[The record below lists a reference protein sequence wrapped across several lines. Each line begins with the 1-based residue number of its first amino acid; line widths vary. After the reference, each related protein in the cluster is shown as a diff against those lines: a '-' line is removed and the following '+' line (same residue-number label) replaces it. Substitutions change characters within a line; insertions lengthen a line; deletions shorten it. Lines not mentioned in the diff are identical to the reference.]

1 MIEKEGLYRHCE
13 DLIKQR
19 VQALSEAILNT
30 RQAANAD
37 TKSSM
42 GDKYETSR
50 EMLQQDINRLEKQ
63 LSDNNKM
70 LFQLRQCALKQTK
83 LVEVGS
89 LVKTNLGI
97 FFLLVSLGEVYF
109 NMQKVMVISAI
120 SPLGKQL
127 LQKKINDSFLLNNM
141 KYEVLDFS

>member
-1 MIEKEGLYRHCE
+1 
-13 DLIKQR
+13 
-19 VQALSEAILNT
+19 
-30 RQAANAD
+30 
-37 TKSSM
+37 M

-141 KYEVLDFS
+141 KYEILDFS